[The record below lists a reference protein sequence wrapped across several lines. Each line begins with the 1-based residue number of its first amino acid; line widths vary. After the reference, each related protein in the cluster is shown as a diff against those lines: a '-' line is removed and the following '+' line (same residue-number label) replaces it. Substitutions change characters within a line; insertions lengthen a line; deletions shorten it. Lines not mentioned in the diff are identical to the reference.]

1 MKTFEIS
8 QFSEDIISQIFSG
21 VPYIHQAIEE
31 DPEQKHFFVD
41 NTKILEVSA
50 GDTVI
55 KRGEFDHWVYF
66 LLKGQLLVYPEF
78 HEQRKHLVTH
88 IAPGEIF
95 GEMAIIRE
103 FDRNA
108 TIMADDNCK
117 KILVLGTDFSAFGK
131 VDDFSAVSL
140 RTKITFYRMAT
151 QVIRK
156 RLEILKIEYP
166 ENELAVKLYTVRPFL
181 GPKNTL
187 HELLYLCDQAKDFSK
202 LLCKWNRSLEID
214 SNYKSCKKEISVDII
229 NNITL

>member
-1 MKTFEIS
+1 MKTIELS
-8 QFSEDIISQIFSG
+8 KFSEDIITQIFSS
-21 VPYIHQAIEE
+21 VPYIDQAIEN
-31 DPEQKHFFVD
+31 DPEQRHFFVD
-41 NTKILEVSA
+41 HSRILDVGS

-55 KRGEFDHWVYF
+55 RRGEYDQWVYF

-78 HEQRKHLVTH
+78 HDKRKHLVTH

-95 GEMAIIRE
+95 GEMAIIRD

-108 TIMADDNCK
+108 TIVSDDNCK
-117 KILVLGTDFSAFGK
+117 RILVLGTDFSRFGK
-131 VDDFSAVSL
+131 IDDFSAVSL
-140 RTKITFYRMAT
+140 GTKITFYRMAT

-166 ENELAVKLYTVRPFL
+166 DNELAVKVYTVRPFM

-187 HELLYLCDQAKDFSK
+187 HELLYLYDQAKEFAK

-214 SNYKSCKKEISVDII
+214 SNYKTCKKEISLDIVNHI
-229 NNITL
+229 MT